1 MMNVAASFDYAD
13 IDYGDQFR
21 AGIIVPSG
29 NVVAEAEIRAM
40 LPRGVAPLFTRLAL
54 RGSSEAEL
62 IGMLSGLE
70 GAAELLADAKVDMI
84 IFHCTA
90 VSTFAPHL
98 AEKIRTRIEHAT
110 GITAFATSDAILE
123 AVKILNMNQLS
134 LLTPY
139 IEPVHAREVAFLA
152 AHDIDVVD
160 GGCLGIDTNADMA
173 TLTPSALLDWVARH
187 TSPKSDGCFLS
198 CTAIRSAGIISR
210 LEQLLA
216 RPVITS
222 NQAMV
227 WHLLQLAG
235 ISKRVGGFGSL
246 LGDTRKG
253 IGARW

>member
-1 MMNVAASFDYAD
+1 MNPPAAFEDPG

-62 IGMLSGLE
+62 VGMLSGLE
-70 GAAELLADAKVDMI
+70 VASGLLADAKVDLI
-84 IFHCTA
+84 VFHCTA
-90 VSTFAPHL
+90 VSTFAPH
-98 AEKIRTRIEHAT
+98 AGETIRNRIEQAT
-110 GITAFATSDAILE
+110 GIPAFATSDAIVG
-123 AVKILNMNQLS
+123 AVNTLDIKRLS

-160 GGCLGIDTNADMA
+160 GAYLGIDTNAEMA
-173 TLTPSALLDWVARH
+173 SLTPSALYDWVARH
-187 TSPKSDGCFLS
+187 HSTRSDGCFLS

-210 LEQLLA
+210 LEQVLA

-235 ISKRVGGFGSL
+235 ISRSVEGFGSL
-246 LGDTRKG
+246 LNTRRERQ
-253 IGARW
+253 AR

>member
-1 MMNVAASFDYAD
+1 MMNVAASIDHAH

-70 GAAELLADAKVDMI
+70 AAAELLADAKVDMI

-90 VSTFAPHL
+90 LPTFAPHL
-98 AEKIRTRIEHAT
+98 AGNIRTRIEHAT
-110 GITAFATSDAILE
+110 AITAFVTSDAILE
-123 AVKILNMNQLS
+123 AVKLLNMSQLS

-160 GGCLGIDTNADMA
+160 GGCLGIDTNAEMA
-173 TLTPSALLDWVARH
+173 TLTPSALFDWVARH

-198 CTAIRSAGIISR
+198 CTAIRSAGIILR
-210 LEQLLA
+210 FEQLLG

-227 WHLLQLAG
+227 WHLLQLSG
-235 ISKRVGGFGSL
+235 ISQHVEGFGSL
-246 LGDTRKG
+246 LGDAGKG
-253 IGARW
+253 TAAR